1 MKQKKV
7 YYKAKNKKHN
17 PGIIKI
23 VVCVSHL
30 LIRQFMICFIR
41 IKNVVFIYFINS
53 RNAAKPGHV
62 YMDAMGF
69 GMGLSCLQITFQACC
84 LQEAETLYDQLA
96 PLCPIMLALTAA
108 TPFARGYLTE
118 VDCRYTD
125 FL

>member
-1 MKQKKV
+1 MSFL
-7 YYKAKNKKHN
+7 
-17 PGIIKI
+17 III
-23 VVCVSHL
+23 IDNEINNQMQDNVALEISSWHYVIICN
-30 LIRQFMICFIR
+30 LI
-41 IKNVVFIYFINS
+41 

-118 VDCRYTD
+118 VDCRCD
-125 FL
+125 RIPNQ

>member
-1 MKQKKV
+1 MKL
-7 YYKAKNKKHN
+7 
-17 PGIIKI
+17 IIK
-23 VVCVSHL
+23 CKTML
-30 LIRQFMICFIR
+30 LLRYQVGIMLSFVIW
-41 IKNVVFIYFINS
+41 Y

-108 TPFARGYLTE
+108 TPFERGYLTE
-118 VDCRYTD
+118 VDCRCARIPNQ
-125 FL
+125 